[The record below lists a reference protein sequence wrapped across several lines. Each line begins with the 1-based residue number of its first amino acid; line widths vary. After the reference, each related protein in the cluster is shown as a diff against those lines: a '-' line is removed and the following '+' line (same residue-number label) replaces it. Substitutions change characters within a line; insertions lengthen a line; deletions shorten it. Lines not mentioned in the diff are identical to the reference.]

1 MSVLSLHND
10 PSVFADPHIFNP
22 RRWLDSSPEQLQR
35 MERSF
40 FVFGYGARRCI
51 GEAYGTMQ
59 VKSLIGSLCLQYQT
73 ELDRD
78 SATTPEGMWQSGT
91 MDAVP
96 IGLRCDIH
104 FQPI

>member
-10 PSVFADPHIFNP
+10 PSVFPDPHIFDP
-22 RRWLDSSPEQLQR
+22 RRWLDSTPDQFRR

-51 GEAYGTMQ
+51 GEAYGAMQ

-73 ELDRD
+73 ELDPD
-78 SATTPEGMWQSGT
+78 SATTPESMWQSGT

-104 FQPI
+104 FRPN